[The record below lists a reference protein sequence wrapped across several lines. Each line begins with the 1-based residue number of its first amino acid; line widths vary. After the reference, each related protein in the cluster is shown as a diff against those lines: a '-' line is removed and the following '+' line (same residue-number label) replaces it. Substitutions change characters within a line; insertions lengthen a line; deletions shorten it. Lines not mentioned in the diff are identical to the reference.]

1 MIESLLPVEPLIN
14 IDLEEGT
21 DQVFALLGDGPEFSM
36 VEMEVSISNL
46 AKHFEDLPLEWKVA
60 RDHGV
65 ENDSKRPQVRLFTM
79 RAIDYFRGHV
89 VRSACD
95 CLKLPLIERR
105 LRQTKIDQAHSVA
118 LSYHDVVRLYVA
130 VHYFLRMA
138 VVDSLKQL
146 SHVLGSLVFV
156 EHVGRLLD
164 DFLKQWFPRNVF
176 HDQID
181 ELLVVVRLVILH
193 YIGVVQ
199 LVQDGNLI
207 HNLVEAVRQFDLVQ
221 HFDGNFKARIMLVH
235 RHENFAEGPGS
246 KHSRVL
252 VDHVVLLQRIDT
264 LLSRRSMHGLPVKRY
279 WCGNQLII

>member
-1 MIESLLPVEPLIN
+1 MIERLLPVEPLIN
-14 IDLEEGT
+14 LELEEGA
-21 DQVFALLGDGPEFSM
+21 DQVFALLGDHPEFNV
-36 VEMEVSISNL
+36 VEMEICFFNL
-46 AKHFEDLPLEWKVA
+46 AEHFEDRPLEWKVA
-60 RDHGV
+60 RDHSV
-65 ENDSKRPQVRLFTM
+65 ENDSKRPKVCLFTM
-79 RAIDYFRGHV
+79 GAIDYFRGHV
-89 VRSACD
+89 VRSACN
-95 CLKLPLIERR
+95 CFKLPLVKRR
-105 LRQTKIDQAHSVA
+105 LRQTKINQAHSVV
-118 LSYHDVVRLYVA
+118 LSYHDIVRLNVA
-130 VHYFLRMA
+130 VHYFLRVT
-138 VVDSLKQL
+138 VVDCLKQL
-146 SHVLGSLVFV
+146 SHVLGGLIFA
-156 EHVGRLLD
+156 EHVRGLLD

-181 ELLVVVRLVILH
+181 ELLVVVRLVVLH

-199 LVQDGNLI
+199 LVQDGNLV